1 MVKKRKKPAIAIQNY
16 EKKVKKKSFEIC
28 KQIDAR
34 SGIKLDSNRISVN
47 KISFGIIMLGSIRCQ
62 LTLQL
67 EKTRLVDLDIQA
79 GRMVNFVSPLINSFA
94 SIENSKLW
102 FNELVIMEGFVTQDM
117 LISSIYNH
125 YWY

>member
-1 MVKKRKKPAIAIQNY
+1 
-16 EKKVKKKSFEIC
+16 
-28 KQIDAR
+28 
-34 SGIKLDSNRISVN
+34 
-47 KISFGIIMLGSIRCQ
+47 
-62 LTLQL
+62 
-67 EKTRLVDLDIQA
+67 
-79 GRMVNFVSPLINSFA
+79 MVNFVSPLINSFA